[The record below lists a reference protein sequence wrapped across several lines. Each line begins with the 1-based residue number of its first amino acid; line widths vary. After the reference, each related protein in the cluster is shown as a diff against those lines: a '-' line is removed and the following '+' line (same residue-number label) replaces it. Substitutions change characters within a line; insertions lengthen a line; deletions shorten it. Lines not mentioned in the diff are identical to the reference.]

1 MGSEIVAI
9 VTSYPS
15 LESQA
20 VAADHRVRDTRGRT
34 SKTTER
40 LETDVRVDPPLAV
53 SAPAALHPPDLHAPP
68 PRIAEHLQR
77 ALHTLAAGGR
87 LVKWFQRWWKRV

>member
-20 VAADHRVRDTRGRT
+20 VAADHRVRRHARSDLE
-34 SKTTER
+34 TTWR
-40 LETDVRVDPPLAV
+40 LETNGRGDPPLAV
-53 SAPAALHPPDLHAPP
+53 PAPAASIRPTSTRRPLA
-68 PRIAEHLQR
+68 LQNICNER
-77 ALHTLAAGGR
+77 CTP
-87 LVKWFQRWWKRV
+87 